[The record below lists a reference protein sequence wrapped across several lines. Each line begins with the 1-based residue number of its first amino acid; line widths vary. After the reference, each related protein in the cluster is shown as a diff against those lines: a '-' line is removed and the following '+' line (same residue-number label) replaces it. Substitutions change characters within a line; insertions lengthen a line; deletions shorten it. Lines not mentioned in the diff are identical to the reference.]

1 MKNKVLKISVVGLL
15 SFFIGCSDS
24 DNSIDG
30 ILDETTSGA
39 VLRTIELV
47 SNEIALGADDAAFT
61 VILEAQD
68 RLNGG
73 LMEKVEVYASFKDN
87 TDDGIDYGVEETF
100 LYDLLPSDFATGP
113 IGLPRTTVNIT
124 LAQMLQELG
133 VQEGEFNGGDQ
144 FEVRF
149 KYLTTDGR
157 TFSWENSSANVVGGA
172 FYRSPFRYNVNV
184 TCPFESS
191 LAGTH
196 SYVTTN
202 MSIPGA
208 SPCGGTATGTVTWF
222 DTDEGGN
229 PLPEGTYRITDY
241 SFGLFESSCW
251 FDDPAYSTGSGIKW
265 FCKNLLTLGSDQYSE
280 TWTYEIVSVSGAQM
294 TINFASTYNETG
306 TTVLTREGN
315 EPWPAIFQD

>member
-1 MKNKVLKISVVGLL
+1 MKNKILNLSIITAFVLLYSCG
-15 SFFIGCSDS
+15 DN

-30 ILDETTSGA
+30 ILDDTTSGA
-39 VLRTIELV
+39 VLRTIELI
-47 SNEIALGADDAAFT
+47 SNEIALGDDNASFS

-68 RLNGG
+68 KMNGK

-87 TDDGIDYGVEETF
+87 TDDDTDYSVEETF
-100 LYDLLPSDFATGP
+100 LYNLLPTNFTEGP
-113 IGLPRTTVNIT
+113 IGLPRTTVTIT
-124 LAQMLQELG
+124 LNQLKQFLN
-133 VQEGEFNGGDQ
+133 VQDGEFNGGDV

-149 KYLTTDGR
+149 KYITTDGR
-157 TFSWENSSANVVGGA
+157 SFSWENSSANILGGA

-202 MSIPGA
+202 MSRPGA
-208 SPCGGTATGTVTWF
+208 SPCGGTVNGTVTWF
-222 DTDEGGN
+222 DTDENGAQ
-229 PLPEGTYRITDY
+229 LPEGTYRISDF

-251 FDDPAYSTGSGIKW
+251 FDDPAFSNGARIKW
-265 FCKNLLTLGSDQYSE
+265 FCKNLLTLGTDQYSE
-280 TWTYEIVSVSGAQM
+280 TWTYTIVSVNGAQM

-306 TTVLTREGN
+306 TTVITRQGN
-315 EPWPAIFQD
+315 IPWPAIFQN